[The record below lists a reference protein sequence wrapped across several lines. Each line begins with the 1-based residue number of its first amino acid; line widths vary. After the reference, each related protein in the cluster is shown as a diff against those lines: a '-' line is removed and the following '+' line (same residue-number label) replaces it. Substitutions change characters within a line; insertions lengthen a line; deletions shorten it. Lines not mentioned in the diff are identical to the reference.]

1 MDENARINGAETRRV
16 DVKAPN
22 IVQVLIIILFF
33 FFFQVF
39 FRCFFTITVHGT
51 FVSPLLVAEAN
62 SAEIE
67 PA

>member
-33 FFFQVF
+33 FFFSGF
-39 FRCFFTITVHGT
+39 F
-51 FVSPLLVAEAN
+51 SLLFHHYSTRYICLSSSRSRGEF
-62 SAEIE
+62 S
-67 PA
+67 

>member
-33 FFFQVF
+33 FFFRF
-39 FRCFFTITVHGT
+39 FFVAFSPLQYTVHL
-51 FVSPLLVAEAN
+51 SLLF
-62 SAEIE
+62 S
-67 PA
+67 